1 MSQYIIRRL
10 FLFIPTL
17 IGVSL
22 VIFILLRV
30 MPGDVAVAIL
40 AGPSGEG
47 IFTEEDVQRL
57 NEELGLNEPIYK
69 QYVVWVWG
77 LIRGDLGNSYILNK
91 PIFEQLKRQFPVS
104 LQLGVFTFA
113 TIVISAIP
121 VGIIAAV
128 KQDGWTDYV
137 LRGFAIL
144 ALAIPSFFVGLLV
157 VLFLSRGF
165 NWLPPL
171 GYTNLWEGP
180 ITSLQQ
186 LLPPAIALGIHSSG
200 LLMRLTRTQLLEV
213 MKEDY
218 IRTARAKGLAERAV
232 IVKHGVRNSLLP
244 VVTYAGFQFGVLFS
258 GTVVIE
264 LIFNLPGVGRG
275 LVTAL
280 FSRDIP
286 VIQAYIM
293 YFALVSLIINLV
305 VDLTY
310 AWLDPRIRYT

>member
-1 MSQYIIRRL
+1 MGKYIVRRL
-10 FLFIPTL
+10 LMFIPTL

-47 IFTEEDVQRL
+47 LFTEEDVQRL
-57 NEELGLNEPIYK
+57 NEQLGLNEPLYT
-69 QYVVWVWG
+69 QYVTWVWG

-91 PIFEQLKRQFPVS
+91 PIFEQLMRQFPVS
-104 LQLGVFTFA
+104 LQLGIFTFA
-113 TIVISAIP
+113 TIVVSAIP

-128 KQDGWTDYV
+128 KQDGWADYL
-137 LRGFAIL
+137 LRGFAIF

-157 VLFLSRGF
+157 VLILSRGLD
-165 NWLPPL
+165 WLPPL
-171 GYTNLWEGP
+171 GFTNLWENP
-180 ITSLQQ
+180 IISLQQ

-218 IRTARAKGLAERAV
+218 IRTARSKGLAERAV
-232 IVKHGVRNSLLP
+232 ILQHGVRNSLLP

-293 YFALVSLIINLV
+293 YFAIVSLLINLI